1 MVSSKQIASEPGG
14 TNPRARPRRYLVPY
28 FLIAPAVIVALA
40 VAIVPLFYG
49 MWLSL
54 QDWYLL
60 RSPAPAWGGLK
71 NYRELLGDLV
81 LWQAFGRTWF
91 WTLGTVA
98 VEFLLG
104 VPFALLLNRK
114 TFLSES
120 LSAFI
125 LTPWVTPFIVA
136 AYGWRYLLDSQVG
149 LLHQVLELIGL
160 VGNRSVLSDPSLSLA
175 MITFIS
181 GWKGTPFMVIALL
194 AALKGI
200 PDELYEAARIDGAG
214 RKQQFIHVTLPL
226 LRNTAIVI
234 GLVLGILA
242 FYSFD
247 LAWIMTQGGPSN
259 STRIIGIEIYRTF
272 FSELRPAYAAT
283 ISTSMLVVLL
293 VAAMLTLRLRSRR
306 V

>member
-1 MVSSKQIASEPGG
+1 MVSDQSAAKPGG
-14 TNPRARPRRYLVPY
+14 KSPRARWQRYLFPY
-28 FLIAPAVIVALA
+28 YLIAPAVFVALA
-40 VAIVPLFYG
+40 IAILPLFYG
-49 MWLSL
+49 VWLSL

-60 RSPAPAWGGLK
+60 RSPTPAWGGLK
-71 NYRELLGDLV
+71 NYQELFGDTNF
-81 LWQAFGRTWF
+81 WRAFGRTWF
-91 WTLGTVA
+91 WTVGTVA

-104 VPFALLLNRK
+104 TPFALLLNRK
-114 TFLSES
+114 TWLRES

-149 LLHQVLELIGL
+149 LLHTGFEFVGL
-160 VGNRSVLSDPSLSLA
+160 AGDRSVLSDPSLNLV
-175 MITFIS
+175 MVTFIS

-200 PDELYEAARIDGAG
+200 PDEFYEAARIDGAS
-214 RKQQFIHVTLPL
+214 RWQQFSYITLPL
-226 LRNTAIVI
+226 LRNTAVVI

-259 STRIIGIEIYRTF
+259 ATRIVGIEIYQTF
-272 FSELRPAYAAT
+272 FNELRPAYAAT
-283 ISTSMLVVLL
+283 ISTAMLVVLL
-293 VAAMLTLRLRSRR
+293 VATMATLRLRGKD